1 MPFGWR
7 ADFELSRI
15 RVLSRQ
21 PAPST
26 TTLALKSITSRVFA
40 SMTRTPPARPVSGS
54 RNTSEATEYGRTVH
68 LPLSRAGKMSAVG
81 EWNVAPMS
89 HPREH
94 RPRPRQRAR
103 YLLPRTPSVVTP
115 ARPGM

>member
-1 MPFGWR
+1 MPSGWR

-15 RVLSRQ
+15 RVLSRH

-40 SMTRTPPARPVSGS
+40 SMTRTPPARPVAGS
-54 RNTSEATEYGRTVH
+54 RNTSAATEYGRSVR

-81 EWNVAPMS
+81 EWKVAPMS

-94 RPRPRQRAR
+94 RPRPTHCAR
-103 YLLPRTPSVVTP
+103 YLLPSTPSVVTP
-115 ARPGM
+115 RGPG